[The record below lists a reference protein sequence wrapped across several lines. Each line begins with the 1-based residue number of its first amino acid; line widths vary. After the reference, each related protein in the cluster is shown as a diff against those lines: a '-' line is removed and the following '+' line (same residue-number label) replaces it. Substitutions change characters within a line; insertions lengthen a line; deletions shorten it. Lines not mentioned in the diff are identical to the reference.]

1 MTTSNRRNFLQQ
13 ASVFS
18 AALAMPYSLSSMMKI
33 NLSKRK
39 FTLDLS
45 PGAIGVN
52 DSPEEL
58 VDYCI
63 KYGFESLAPFTEF
76 LMEKD
81 QEKVKSIVEKMKKNK
96 VSWGSAGLPVDFRK
110 SEAIFKEGLA
120 NLGNHAKAMEKYGA
134 TRMNTWIMPNHPE
147 LTYRANFKQ
156 HTERIKEISKI
167 LADHNVRF
175 GLEYVGPKTL
185 MTANKYAFIHTL
197 PECME
202 LISEINE
209 ENVGVVLDSFHWFTG
224 GDTKEDLLSLTNKDV
239 VACDINDARINLSVD
254 EQIDGKRELPLAT
267 NTIDLKTFMEALI
280 SIEYDG
286 PVRAEPFN
294 KKLIEMDN
302 DEALKTTMTA
312 MKKAFD
318 LIGG

>member
-1 MTTSNRRNFLQQ
+1 MTNTNRRNFLQQ
-13 ASVFS
+13 ASAIS
-18 AALAMPYSLSSMMKI
+18 AAVAMPYSLSAMMNM

-52 DSPEEL
+52 ASQEEL

-63 KYGFESLAPFTEF
+63 QYGFESLAPSTQY
-76 LMEKD
+76 LMEEDAGKLKALTD
-81 QEKVKSIVEKMKKNK
+81 KMKKNK
-96 VSWGSAGLPVDFRK
+96 IVWGSAGLPVDFRK
-110 SEAIFKEGLA
+110 SDSIFKEGLA
-120 NLGNHAKAMEKYGA
+120 NLSKHAKALEKFGA
-134 TRMNTWIMPNHPE
+134 TRMNTWIMPNHAD

-156 HTERIKEISKI
+156 HTERIKEMAKV
-167 LADHNVRF
+167 LADSNVRL

-197 PECME
+197 PECKE

-209 ENVGVVLDSFHWFTG
+209 ANVGVVLDSFHWFTG

-239 VACDINDARINLSVD
+239 VACDLNDARANLTAD

-267 NTIDLKTFMEALI
+267 GVIDLKTFMEALVTI
-280 SIEYDG
+280 GYDG

-294 KKLIEMDN
+294 QKLRDMDN
-302 DEALKTTMTA
+302 DEALKTTVKA
-312 MKKAFD
+312 MKKGFD